1 LEFEG
6 GVGLTAEQNRLS
18 LKIKELEQAIV
29 EPVNFFMDP
38 V

>member
-1 LEFEG
+1 VEFES
-6 GVGLTAEQNRLS
+6 GVGLTAKQNWLS

-29 EPVNFFMDP
+29 EPVNFFMDQ